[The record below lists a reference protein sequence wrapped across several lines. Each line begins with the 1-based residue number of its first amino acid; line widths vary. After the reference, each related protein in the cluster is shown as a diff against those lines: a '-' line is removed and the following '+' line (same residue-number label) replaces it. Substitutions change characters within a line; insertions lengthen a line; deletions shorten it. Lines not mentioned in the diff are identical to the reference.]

1 MSDEFSGQNVQK
13 TAFSK
18 CKHLENDNQIG
29 LELSSSRGNS
39 YNDLTTMTNEV
50 VHTPTLNT
58 LTEEFMFENKL
69 VTPISP
75 NKKLTR
81 PISYSDSFLVLAPP
95 TGSINNSG
103 LARLPSDQSLAL
115 LEPFLPRDISGQNLV
130 LANQTQN
137 QNQTQNPAVKYKESQ
152 LINKLISITVHI
164 SLISVFENI
173 FFWQFISKSE
183 DTALQATIDG
193 FLQTTLSQCSSW
205 PQNATQFIKA
215 LFDLFVNETQIAIQA
230 NQAYQAR
237 SQINYSL
244 FVQSWLYYVGLISFV
259 ILQACIVRCQ
269 KYKIKWKE
277 VAMDNILLVVLLG
290 MYEYTFF
297 KTIAMQY
304 INISL
309 PELENNIVNQLQDK
323 CNI

>member
-18 CKHLENDNQIG
+18 CLHLENDNQIG

-39 YNDLTTMTNEV
+39 YNDLTTVINEV

-81 PISYSDSFLVLAPP
+81 PISYSDSFLVLS
-95 TGSINNSG
+95 TSGSINNSG
-103 LARLPSDQSLAL
+103 IQGLPGISGLPGNPGFTRLQSDQSLAL
-115 LEPFLPRDISGQNLV
+115 LEPFLPRDISGSGNQNQN

-137 QNQTQNPAVKYKESQ
+137 QNPEVKYKESQ
-152 LINKLISITVHI
+152 LVNKLISITVHI

-183 DTALQATIDG
+183 DTALQTTIDG
-193 FLQTTLSQCSSW
+193 FLQSTLNQCYMW
-205 PQNATQFIKA
+205 PQNATQLIKA
-215 LFDLFVNETQIAIQA
+215 LFDLFVNETQIAVQA

-237 SQINYSL
+237 SQINYNL
-244 FVQSWLYYVGLISFV
+244 FVQSWLYYVGLVSFV
-259 ILQACIVRCQ
+259 IIQASIVHCK
-269 KYKIKWKE
+269 KYKIKCRE
-277 VAMDNILLVVLLG
+277 IP
-290 MYEYTFF
+290 
-297 KTIAMQY
+297 
-304 INISL
+304 INKIRH
-309 PELENNIVNQLQDK
+309 K
-323 CNI
+323 